1 MTDGRKPLRGKYT
14 LEVVEV
20 EKGIFDIRMQFDLNR
35 PIENQTKQFIE
46 MRVEEKTLIP
56 STQFALSQLL
66 TRINP
71 EIPQPIVIQVPPQ

>member
-1 MTDGRKPLRGKYT
+1 MTDKKKSLRGRYT
-14 LEVVEV
+14 LEIVEV

-35 PIENQTKQFIE
+35 PIENRTKQFIE

-71 EIPQPIVIQVPPQ
+71 EIPQPIVVPGAPQ